1 VSHYSSASRSNHVVL
16 HHTGGAN
23 NHTIETNQ
31 FCNFSGGHYD
41 FAVTRQGRIF
51 VCASS
56 SGNQYW
62 NDTNGAHALRCNCRA
77 IGIVMH
83 GCFGGCSS
91 GNVSGPSEAQEC
103 AVAFLLSH
111 LDPPDTADRL
121 RPHANCCS
129 WNPCGGDCGV
139 NEVNRAGF
147 GVAGGVVTVGS
158 AGRVAR
164 SG

>member
-62 NDTNGAHALRCNCRA
+62 NDTNGAHALRCNCRKHSRPLRGVARA
-77 IGIVMH
+77 IGKV
-83 GCFGGCSS
+83 
-91 GNVSGPSEAQEC
+91 E
-103 AVAFLLSH
+103 
-111 LDPPDTADRL
+111 
-121 RPHANCCS
+121 
-129 WNPCGGDCGV
+129 
-139 NEVNRAGF
+139 RASP
-147 GVAGGVVTVGS
+147 ATVGN
-158 AGRVAR
+158 GL
-164 SG
+164 G